1 MFNSG
6 FIPSMDGTEDIY
18 DNAVDEAVYLPSEF
32 SYMKNITGVLNQGTK
47 PICVPCALSAY
58 FEYRLSLKTGEI
70 NDSKFKLL
78 DIYNSR
84 AEKTDGMQIKE
95 AIEYVINTGAQYESG
110 VIKAN
115 KYYAVKS
122 ILALKH
128 AIVTNGPCIIGL
140 PVYNTN
146 ASEFWEPAYGSLLG
160 YHAVAVVGYDKD
172 GFIIRNSWGS
182 GFGRKGYVHIKN
194 EDINRATEIWTIC

>member
-6 FIPSMDGTEDIY
+6 FIPSMDGTENIY
-18 DNAVDEAVYLPSEF
+18 DNAIDDTVYLPTEF
-32 SYMKNITGVLNQGTK
+32 SYMKNITGVLNQGSK
-47 PICVPCALSAY
+47 PICVPCSLSAY
-58 FEYRLSLKTGEI
+58 FEYKLSLTSGKIE
-70 NDSKFKLL
+70 NSNFKLY
-78 DIYNSR
+78 DIYDSR
-84 AEKTDGMQIKE
+84 SEKTDGMQIKE
-95 AIEYVINTGAQYESG
+95 AIEYVISNGAQYENG

-115 KYYAVKS
+115 KYYAIKS
-122 ILALKH
+122 KFALRH

-140 PVYNTN
+140 PVHNTN

-182 GFGRKGYVHIKN
+182 SFGRKGYAHIKN
-194 EDINRATEIWTIC
+194 EDIDRATEIWTIC

>member
-18 DNAVDEAVYLPSEF
+18 DNTIDEAIYLPSEF
-32 SYMKNITGVLNQGTK
+32 SYMKNITGVLNQGSK
-47 PICVPCALSAY
+47 PICVPCSLSAY
-58 FEYRLSLKTGEI
+58 FEYKLSLETGEI
-70 NDSKFKLL
+70 NNSKFKLL
-78 DIYNSR
+78 DIYNNRS
-84 AEKTDGMQIKE
+84 EKTDGMQIKE
-95 AIEYVINTGAQYESG
+95 AIEYVINTGAKYEG
-110 VIKAN
+110 GIIKAN
-115 KYYAVKS
+115 KYYAIKS
-122 ILALKH
+122 LLALKH

-146 ASEFWEPAYGSLLG
+146 SSEFWDACYGNLIG

-182 GFGRKGYVHIKN
+182 GFGRKGYVHIN
-194 EDINRATEIWTIC
+194 NDDIKRATEIWTIC

>member
-6 FIPSMDGTEDIY
+6 FIPSMDGTEEVY
-18 DNAVDEAVYLPSEF
+18 DNVVEENVQMPAEF
-32 SYMKNITGVLNQGTK
+32 SYMKNLPGVLNQGAK

-58 FEYRLSLKTGEI
+58 FEYKLSLCSGEC
-70 NDSKFKLL
+70 NNSKFNLN

-84 AEKTDGMQIKE
+84 SEKTDGMQIKE
-95 AIEYVINTGAQYESG
+95 AIEYTINTGAKYADG
-110 VIKAN
+110 IVKAN

-122 ILALKH
+122 ILALRH
-128 AIVTNGPCIIGL
+128 AIVTNGPCIAGL
-140 PVYNTN
+140 PVHNTN